1 MWQQQQ
7 QQNNSWQQQSP
18 QQPQQSW
25 GQQQQPPPQQQQSSW
40 QQPPQHQ
47 PQYPQPQQHQQQQQ
61 QGGWGG
67 PQQQQQQQQWNQQQQ
82 WGQQPGMCSCCDQCC
97 QQPGQC
103 CQCQQGQC
111 CQCQQYGQP
120 VDPYCCGPP
129 APEQQEMAFCCDLTC
144 WTVGLFFILSVIGFA
159 VVLGTKSPDN
169 IFDKFSVS
177 TTRQLDAAIVPLIP
191 YRTSLAALC
200 IANAT
205 TNTTPAPTATN
216 TTLAPVNTTTV
227 APATTTT
234 VAPTTA
240 SPSASVSGCTQKH
253 IFGTFGTVCMEDTL
267 YAGTM
272 VANLSHWNN
281 FRGTLY
287 FLAFI
292 ITFFF
297 MLVVYAVHRQKHPQG
312 GFMNSSQVGQQLG
325 VSPNINLFGTELY
338 EVFRCVWFVSG
349 LIVFFWVANAMTSY
363 WNFIGFWKNNTEGAL
378 HDFWVAYDKKFVASV
393 VCVTIYLAWP
403 IFLIGLEIA
412 IWIVF
417 VIPYMAVRCMLKP
430 GIENVRPD
438 VPAADMPGWVRT
450 DMFFTEIQQIRRL
463 GFSTRLWEM
472 VTGSKEAFCPTMDC
486 CQMQG
491 FGGPQGG
498 PPQQQWGQ
506 QQPPAVAPS
515 SPHRP
520 VQPPRPGQMGDSE
533 MNRSTHAQPPTQQ
546 MPPPPPAP
554 QHHHH
559 HTPQMASSGNFYPQP
574 QESMP
579 VSSTV
584 EVDGER
590 KEKKEKKHKKDKSDS
605 EKKDKGTKE
614 KKDKT
619 GTKEKKE
626 KKHKKDKHE
635 SED

>member
-1 MWQQQQ
+1 
-7 QQNNSWQQQSP
+7 
-18 QQPQQSW
+18 
-25 GQQQQPPPQQQQSSW
+25 
-40 QQPPQHQ
+40 
-47 PQYPQPQQHQQQQQ
+47 
-61 QGGWGG
+61 
-67 PQQQQQQQQWNQQQQ
+67 
-82 WGQQPGMCSCCDQCC
+82 
-97 QQPGQC
+97 
-103 CQCQQGQC
+103 
-111 CQCQQYGQP
+111 
-120 VDPYCCGPP
+120 
-129 APEQQEMAFCCDLTC
+129 MAFCCDLTC
-144 WTVGLFFILSVIGFA
+144 WAVGLFFILSLIGFA
-159 VVLGTKSPDN
+159 VVLGTKNPDN
-169 IFDKFSVS
+169 IFDKFSVT
-177 TTRQLDAAIVPLIP
+177 TTRQLDAAMIPLIP
-191 YRTSLAALC
+191 YRTNLSALC
-200 IANAT
+200 NVT
-205 TNTTPAPTATN
+205 NVTVENTTAAPVAT
-216 TTLAPVNTTTV
+216 TTLAPNTT
-227 APATTTT
+227 A
-234 VAPTTA
+234 APTTA
-240 SPSASVSGCTQKH
+240 TAPVAATPLWVAGCTQRT
-253 IFGTFGTVCMEDTL
+253 IFGSFGTVCMEDTL
-267 YAGTM
+267 NAGTM

-292 ITFFF
+292 ITTFF
-297 MLVVYAVHRQKHPQG
+297 MVVVYAVHRQKHPQG
-312 GFMNSSQVGQQLG
+312 GFLNNSQIGQQAG

-363 WNFIGFWKNNTEGAL
+363 WNFIGFWKNNTEGSL
-378 HDFWVAYDKKFVASV
+378 HEFWVAYDKKFVASV

-412 IWIVF
+412 VWIVF

-463 GFSTRLWEM
+463 GFSNRLWEM
-472 VTGSKEAFCPTMDC
+472 VTGSKEAFCPAMDC

-491 FGGPQGG
+491 FGAPQGG
-498 PPQQQWGQ
+498 MPPQHQQWGQ
-506 QQPPAVAPS
+506 PQQAPPPA
-515 SPHRP
+515 SPPRRP
-520 VQPPRPGQMGDSE
+520 VQPPRPGQMSDSE

-546 MPPPPPAP
+546 LAPPPQQHQSMP
-554 QHHHH
+554 QLA
-559 HTPQMASSGNFYPQP
+559 TSGNFYPQP
-574 QESMP
+574 QESMAAS
-579 VSSTV
+579 VM